1 MGVIVLLKQLSLC
14 YKSISWKRFKELTFN
29 DGELTDIELER
40 IITFSVY
47 YGNICCRISHANKL
61 ITFYDNNLE
70 SEIFCNSIV
79 ELNGLL
85 IKIKNA
91 NKDNNANDN
100 IQRHNV
106 FNQIRNQ
113 ISAEHG
119 KIQNRLEKIKRTQR
133 NEILIKRQEERKKNQ
148 EKEKEKQI
156 QKIIEEKEKDK
167 VKESKNNQMQNQQNK
182 EEKKKKQ
189 IDAKK

>member
-1 MGVIVLLKQLSLC
+1 MG
-14 YKSISWKRFKELTFN
+14 
-29 DGELTDIELER
+29 
-40 IITFSVY
+40 
-47 YGNICCRISHANKL
+47 
-61 ITFYDNNLE
+61 
-70 SEIFCNSIV
+70 
-79 ELNGLL
+79 
-85 IKIKNA
+85 NA

-148 EKEKEKQI
+148 EKEK
-156 QKIIEEKEKDK
+156 DK

-189 IDAKK
+189 IDAKKNGTKFWEIHHQQIQQQIPRML